1 MARIRFLKIRGKVDK
16 NKPKVVYFHS
26 NNFDRYTTKQSGK
39 YNVMT
44 VGYKQKDKFLNNQ
57 MRAYSDKIRFHTQ
70 RT

>member
-1 MARIRFLKIRGKVDK
+1 MARIRFLKIRGRVNK

-44 VGYKQKDKFLNNQ
+44 VGYKQKDKLL
-57 MRAYSDKIRFHTQ
+57 
-70 RT
+70 